1 MGTHTLKEAFQNGK
15 VVPYR
20 DILSGKI
27 SENSFAVGFHS
38 VLSGTADKIY
48 NDPGTFY
55 DLTHMTN
62 NLKGIIGSVLTRVT
76 NGGDR
81 PVLIID
87 TTFGGG
93 KTHSLVCLYHLFTS
107 PESAKRNPEIMKVLS
122 GAGLQDVPDISLVA
136 IDCHSISSVEMPGK
150 ARTIWGEIARQLD
163 KYDMMSAYDQKL
175 RRPDSST
182 LEDLLES
189 TGKPVLIMI
198 DELVNYLKDVKAET
212 VGQQN
217 LAEITISFFHTM
229 TDVVVNSK
237 NAMFIVT
244 LPGTESAY
252 KEESEILEAY
262 KKMVKEIGGREA
274 SFTVPM
280 DRSEIYDVIRKRL
293 FSQTD
298 ESYAREVAEEL
309 QSFYTQHSENFPESA
324 LKLEYSGKIAR
335 SYPFHPVLIDILYE
349 RIGTIAEFQ
358 KTRGVLRLLSHV
370 LKNVYNNISK
380 LEDSIITPGIVD
392 LNDGSILQELTNKI
406 ARGEFQNV
414 IQSDIVSDEKE
425 AKCQKM
431 DSKKEYGPAT
441 RIATTI
447 YLYSLIGTTK
457 EISKGCSPDELVL
470 AASMERITYPKDVL
484 NDAAKLENSLWYIYN
499 KTGKWYFSVEANI
512 NRVIADEI
520 QKFTDPVQYD
530 PEIKT
535 RLRKMLNTDYFD
547 VHVWEED
554 IRDPHKPTLVVTNY
568 HEVNGQEAEVPAG
581 VKDIIE
587 REGTS
592 FRTKKNLMYVLVPRE
607 DRIGKM
613 VDATK
618 RHLAIKGLKGE
629 RRVRED
635 IKSYSG
641 KIDELFKEADSNLNS
656 TIELCYSLIYYPRGT
671 EVRCLTV
678 LDGYEGAKNLPDKVY
693 RALEKAKKIVE
704 TLTPE
709 YLVDKM
715 LEGKPEITVKDLWD
729 NFEEAPAHILPK
741 NEQVLFES
749 ISQGVQKGLFGIYTG
764 GIGDILIPA
773 INESNYELVGERFYY
788 KRQLPGGP
796 KDGNYILPGP
806 RADGIETKL
815 KEIAQQVSETVKKV
829 GSDVDIDDSKT
840 DSKTKTHVP
849 PPPQIK
855 ASIEDPSKIKEYTSW
870 SIKEVQLKFSD
881 THLFRQLQD
890 KLSLMLLG
898 VSGVRFS
905 VAIKSKQ
912 MDLIIQDSNIQDV
925 ASLMDILFKI
935 SDMFNENLNTSL
947 SVRFEEEIKIDED
960 IASTVSDFGSLRE
973 ALEFKAELEK

>member
-1 MGTHTLKEAFQNGK
+1 M
-15 VVPYR
+15 
-20 DILSGKI
+20 SGKI
-27 SENSFAVGFHS
+27 SENSFAVGFYS

-107 PESAKRNPEIMKVLS
+107 PGAARKNPEIMKVLT

-150 ARTIWGEIARQLD
+150 ARTIWGEIARQLG
-163 KYDMMSAYDQKL
+163 KYDMMASYDQKL

-182 LEDLLES
+182 LEELLDS

-217 LAEITISFFHTM
+217 LAEITVSFFHTM

-252 KEESEILEAY
+252 KEESELLEAY

-293 FSQTD
+293 FSHVD

-309 QSFYTQHSENFPESA
+309 QGFYTRHSESFPESA

-335 SYPFHPVLIDILYE
+335 SYPFHPILIDLLYE

-370 LKNVYNNISK
+370 LKNIYNNINK
-380 LEDSIITPGIVD
+380 LEDPIITPGIVD
-392 LNDGSILQELTNKI
+392 LKDGNIRQELTNKI
-406 ARGEFQNV
+406 AKGEFQNV
-414 IQSDIVSDEKE
+414 IQTDIVSDEDE
-425 AKCQKM
+425 AKCQKI
-431 DSKKEYGPAT
+431 DSQKEYGPAT
-441 RIATTI
+441 RIATAI
-447 YLYSLIGTTK
+447 YLYSLIGATK

-470 AASMERITYPKDVL
+470 ASSIERIIYPKDVL

-499 KTGKWYFSVEANI
+499 KTGKWYFSVDVNI
-512 NRVIADEI
+512 NKVISDEI
-520 QKFTDPVQYD
+520 QRYTDPGQYD

-535 RLRKMLNTDYFD
+535 RLRKMLGTDYFD
-547 VHVWEED
+547 VFVWEED
-554 IRDPHKPTLVVTNY
+554 IRNPIKPTLVVTNY
-568 HEVNGQEAEVPAG
+568 HGIKGQESIIPMG
-581 VKDIIE
+581 VKNIIE

-592 FRTKKNLMYVLVPRE
+592 FRTKKNLIYVLVSRE
-607 DRIGKM
+607 DRIVRM

-618 RHLAIKGLKGE
+618 RYLAIKGLKGE
-629 RRVRED
+629 RRIRED
-635 IKSYSG
+635 IKSYSD
-641 KIDELFKEADSNLNS
+641 KIDELSKEADSNLNL

-671 EVRCLTV
+671 EVKCITV

-693 RALEKAKKIVE
+693 KALEKAKKIME
-704 TLTPE
+704 TINPD
-709 YLVDKM
+709 YLVDKLLNDK
-715 LEGKPEITVKDLWD
+715 LELTVKDLWD
-729 NFEEAPAHILPK
+729 TFEETPSHFLPK
-741 NEQVLFES
+741 NKQVLIEA
-749 ISQGVQKGLFGIYTG
+749 ISQGVQKGLFGVYAG
-764 GIGDILIPA
+764 GIGDIIA
-773 INESNYELVGERFYY
+773 IDEANCESVGNQFYY
-788 KRQLPGGP
+788 KRFISDGP
-796 KDGNYILPGP
+796 RDGNYMLSVA
-806 RADGIETKL
+806 RAEEIEAKLKAITLQMAESIKKEKKGIDRTCEYESNESGKKKGLSQLKKVTLDDPSKVKEYPSWKL
-815 KEIAQQVSETVKKV
+815 KEIQFNFNGA
-829 GSDVDIDDSKT
+829 
-840 DSKTKTHVP
+840 
-849 PPPQIK
+849 
-855 ASIEDPSKIKEYTSW
+855 
-870 SIKEVQLKFSD
+870 L
-881 THLFRQLQD
+881 LFPQLQN

-898 VSGVRFS
+898 ISNVKFS
-905 VAIKSKQ
+905 VTIKSDQ
-912 MDLIIQDSNIQDV
+912 MTLNIHDSGIQDV
-925 ASLMDILFKI
+925 TSLMDALFKI
-935 SDMFNENLNTSL
+935 SNMFNDNLNTSISL
-947 SVRFEEEIKIDED
+947 RFEEEMEIDED
-960 IASTVSDFGSLRE
+960 FASTIFEFSNLRD
-973 ALEFKAELEK
+973 ELIFRSEIEKLISEES

>member
-1 MGTHTLKEAFQNGK
+1 MRTHTLKEAFQNGN

-48 NDPGTFY
+48 NDPETFY

-93 KTHSLVCLYHLFTS
+93 KTHSLVCLFHLFTS
-107 PESAKRNPEIMKVLS
+107 PESARRNPEIMKVLT
-122 GAGLQDVPDISLVA
+122 GAGLQDVPEISLVA

-150 ARTIWGEIARQLD
+150 ARTIWGEIARQLGN
-163 KYDMMSAYDQKL
+163 YDMMAAYDQKM

-198 DELVNYLKDVKAET
+198 DELVNYLKDVKAEI

-217 LAEITISFFHTM
+217 LAEITVSFFHTM
-229 TDVVVNSK
+229 TDVIVNSK

-252 KEESEILEAY
+252 KEESESLEAY
-262 KKMVKEIGGREA
+262 KRIVKELGGREA

-293 FSQTD
+293 FSHVD
-298 ESYAREVAEEL
+298 ESYAKEVAEEL
-309 QSFYTQHSENFPESA
+309 QGFYTQHSESFPESA
-324 LKLEYSGKIAR
+324 LKLEYSGKISR
-335 SYPFHPVLIDILYE
+335 SYPFHPILIDLLYE

-370 LKNVYNNISK
+370 LKNIYSNVNK
-380 LEDSIITPGIVD
+380 LEDPIITPGIVD
-392 LNDGSILQELTNKI
+392 LKDGNIRQELTNKI
-406 ARGEFQNV
+406 AKGEFQNV
-414 IQSDIVSDEKE
+414 IQTDIVSDENE

-441 RIATTI
+441 RIATAI

-470 AASMERITYPKDVL
+470 ASSIERITYPKDVL
-484 NDAAKLENSLWYIYN
+484 NDATKLENSLWYIYN
-499 KTGKWYFSVEANI
+499 KTGKWYFSVEVNI
-512 NRVIADEI
+512 NKVIADEI

-530 PEIKT
+530 SEIKT
-535 RLRKMLNTDYFD
+535 RLRKMLNSDYFD

-554 IRDPHKPTLVVTNY
+554 VRDPYKPTLVVTNY
-568 HEVNGQEAEVPAG
+568 QVVTGDESNIPTEVKN
-581 VKDIIE
+581 IIE

-592 FRTKKNLMYVLVPRE
+592 FRTKKNLMYVLVPRK
-607 DRIGKM
+607 DRIGRT

-618 RHLAIKGLKGE
+618 RYLAVKGLKGE
-629 RRVRED
+629 RRIRED

-641 KIDELFKEADSNLNS
+641 KIDELFKEADSNLNA
-656 TIELCYSLIYYPRGT
+656 TVELCYSLIYYPRGT
-671 EVRCLTV
+671 EIRCITV

-709 YLVDKM
+709 YLVDKL
-715 LEGKPEITVKDLWD
+715 LEGKPETTVKDLWD

-741 NEQVLFES
+741 NKQVLFDA
-749 ISQGVQKGLFGIYTG
+749 ISQGVQKGLFGIYIG
-764 GIGDILIPA
+764 GIGDILA
-773 INESNYELVGERFYY
+773 INEPNYEFVGERFYY
-788 KRQLPGGP
+788 KRTLPGGP
-796 KDGNYILPGP
+796 KEGNYILPGP
-806 RADGIETKL
+806 RADEIENKL
-815 KEIAQQVSETVKKV
+815 KDIAQQVSESAKKEK
-829 GSDVDIDDSKT
+829 DLDICNREER
-840 DSKTKTHVP
+840 TKSTLIRP
-849 PPPQIK
+849 LTPIITK
-855 ASIEDPSKIKEYTSW
+855 ASIEDPSKLKEYTSW
-870 SIKEVQLKFSD
+870 RIKEVQLKFSD
-881 THLFRQLQD
+881 THLFRQMHD
-890 KLSLMLLG
+890 KLSMMLLG
-898 VSGVRFS
+898 VSGVKFS
-905 VAIKSKQ
+905 VVINSKQ
-912 MDLIIQDSNIQDV
+912 MDLSIQDSSIQDV
-925 ASLMDILFKI
+925 ASLMEILFKI

-947 SVRFEEEIKIDED
+947 SVRFEEDIKIDED
-960 IASTVSDFGSLRE
+960 IASTVSDFSSLKE
-973 ALEFKAELEK
+973 ALKFKAELEK